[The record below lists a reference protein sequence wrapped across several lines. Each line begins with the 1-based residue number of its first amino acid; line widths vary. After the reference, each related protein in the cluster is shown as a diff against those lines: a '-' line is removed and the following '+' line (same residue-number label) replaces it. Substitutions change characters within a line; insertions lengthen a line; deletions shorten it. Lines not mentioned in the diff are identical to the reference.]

1 MSEEGKGKRE
11 EVRSAPVVPRPVK
24 ALALVSLFNDFAS
37 EMVYPLL
44 PSFLTRNLGAGAL
57 ALGALDGA
65 ADLTSAALRWMSGRL
80 SDRRGW
86 QKPLILAG
94 YGTAVLVRPI
104 IAVASAAWQVIGLRV
119 LDRAGKGLRTPARD
133 ALVAQL
139 TPVPQRG
146 RAYGF
151 HRAADHLGAVAGSLA
166 AWALLS
172 LAIGVR
178 DVIALSVV
186 PGLLA
191 LLVLAAVLGRKDR
204 HGRFAP
210 SRRSGKAKGR
220 NEVERVEGPGD
231 ASGPAFWGPILA
243 LTVLIVGRLPE
254 TLLLLRLQDLH
265 VAVVAVPLVWAGLHV
280 VRSLAAYPGG
290 WLSDRAGPRATLALG
305 GLIFAGVA
313 GVLALP
319 LAAGLAV
326 IVFLVLGLAS
336 GLTEGAE
343 RATVAMLAPVRT
355 GRGFGDYQAV
365 SGFAALPAALALGG
379 IYQAAGGPTALL
391 TSGAVVLV
399 GVVLWWIA
407 ARRLQG

>member
-1 MSEEGKGKRE
+1 MK
-11 EVRSAPVVPRPVK
+11 SAPVVPRPVK
-24 ALALVSLFNDFAS
+24 GLGLVSLFNDFAS

-44 PSFLTRNLGAGAL
+44 PGFLTRNLGAGAL

-65 ADLTSAALRWMSGRL
+65 ADLTSAALRWVSGRL

-119 LDRAGKGLRTPARD
+119 LDRVGKGLRTPARD
-133 ALVAQL
+133 ALVAHL

-166 AWALLS
+166 AWALLG
-172 LAIGVR
+172 LAVGVR

-191 LLVLAAVLGRKDR
+191 LLVLAPVLGRKDGKTE
-204 HGRFAP
+204 GR
-210 SRRSGKAKGR
+210 K
-220 NEVERVEGPGD
+220 EVERVEGPAVSD
-231 ASGPAFWGPILA
+231 ASGRAFWGPVLA
-243 LTVLIVGRLPE
+243 LTVLTVGRLPE
-254 TLLLLRLQDLH
+254 TLLLLRLQDLD
-265 VAVVAVPLVWAGLHV
+265 VAIVAVPLVWAGLHV
-280 VRSLAAYPGG
+280 VRSLGSYPGG

-326 IVFLVLGLAS
+326 IVFLALGLAT

-379 IYQAAGGPTALL
+379 IYQAAGGPTALIVSSAL
-391 TSGAVVLV
+391 VLV
-399 GVVLWWIA
+399 GVGLWWIA